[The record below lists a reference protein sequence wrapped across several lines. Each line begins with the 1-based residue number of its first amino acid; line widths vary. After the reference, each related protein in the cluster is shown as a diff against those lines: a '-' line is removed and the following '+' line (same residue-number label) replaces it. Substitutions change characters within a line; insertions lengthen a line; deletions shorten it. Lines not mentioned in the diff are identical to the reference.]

1 MASFRILIAAV
12 LLCLPAVILC
22 AETPTMNMV
31 CGIKF
36 DDVTAFNWDNF
47 KVGRGRQS
55 LEDGNAQELY
65 TALKRELAVTSARWP
80 STFSIK
86 VLDRFE
92 DLEQGI
98 LKPSD
103 WKLSKKERGDLL
115 SFQWYVFGGATPII
129 WLPVESN
136 ENECDEGDEM
146 RQALAEF
153 AVFVKLVDRSVTP
166 LIQPGIVA
174 LNNGLAVIEQE
185 YDKYLF
191 EGFPMFPWEA
201 AVNGWLLTD
210 NRIANGPP
218 RWQLAVLHP
227 SAGVVGNVASNTDG
241 DIGASLL
248 IEPIGVVRYTRDYKH
263 WYGLSVMASFP
274 FDRDPGI
281 GFAMTYDQFKL
292 GVTWHDDPDGRYD
305 GAAVVL
311 GIELYQF
318 VGRQHKKYDGY
329 KKQVDDG
336 YKNWVK
342 DSLEK
347 GGTAVSGN

>member
-1 MASFRILIAAV
+1 MASFRILLAAALLWLPAAV
-12 LLCLPAVILC
+12 LY
-22 AETPTMNMV
+22 AEPSVMV
-31 CGIKF
+31 CGIELDK
-36 DDVTAFNWDNF
+36 VTAFSWGDF
-47 KVGRGRQS
+47 KSGRGLQS
-55 LEDGNAQELY
+55 LEDGNKQDVY
-65 TALKRELAVTSARWP
+65 TALEHELVDVFIDWP
-80 STFSIK
+80 AEFMK
-86 VLDRFE
+86 EVFNRLK
-92 DLEQGI
+92 DLEQGQ
-98 LKPSD
+98 LVPAD
-103 WKLSKKERGDLL
+103 WTLSEDERGSGSLIY
-115 SFQWYVFGGATPII
+115 QQYVFHGDKRI
-129 WLPVESN
+129 WLPVESD
-136 ENECDEGDEM
+136 EDECKLSAEM
-146 RQALAEF
+146 RQARAEF
-153 AVFVKLVDRSVTP
+153 AVFVNLVERANAELLKDSRKVLSK
-166 LIQPGIVA
+166 
-174 LNNGLAVIEQE
+174 GLAAIEQE
-185 YDKYLF
+185 YDRYLF

-201 AVNGWLLTD
+201 AVNSWLLTD

-227 SAGVVGNVASNTDG
+227 SAGVVGHVASNTDG

-274 FDRDPGI
+274 FDREPGI

-329 KKQVDDG
+329 KKKVDDE
-336 YKNWVK
+336 YMNWVE
-342 DSLEK
+342 DILEK